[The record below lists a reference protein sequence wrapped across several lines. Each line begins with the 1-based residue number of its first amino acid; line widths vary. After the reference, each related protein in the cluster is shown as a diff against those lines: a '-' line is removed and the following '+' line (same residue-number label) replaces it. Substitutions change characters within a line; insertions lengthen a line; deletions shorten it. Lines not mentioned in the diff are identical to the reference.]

1 MILQLGSAMDAHSV
15 QNLPG
20 CLFQAEASG
29 SSSAAAGGAA
39 ASANLRKGDLVL
51 QTCHV
56 IELVTKTFLVV
67 QNAASKAPEVNIS
80 AESVALLSLAI
91 SFVFCFF
98 LCVCIPLD
106 QFGSHSIQ
114 IYRLPSCWFFRV

>member
-1 MILQLGSAMDAHSV
+1 MQRPSLMALKPALQRHW
-15 QNLPG
+15 P
-20 CLFQAEASG
+20 
-29 SSSAAAGGAA
+29 AGGAA

-98 LCVCIPLD
+98 CVFAFLSTSSVLIRYKFIDC
-106 QFGSHSIQ
+106 
-114 IYRLPSCWFFRV
+114 LPAG